1 MEKSSSSGFI
11 SLKKA
16 IEMTKRY
23 REHKNTVIDKVYAG
37 KEILANCDTLNK
49 LAVANLL
56 SKPECASIRLYY
68 GMNEELQLRPIL
80 VAVNE
85 KGEDIL
91 PDLAT
96 LDGDEPC
103 EDIVDDGMRCP
114 PFCPPPSPLNP

>member
-1 MEKSSSSGFI
+1 
-11 SLKKA
+11 
-16 IEMTKRY
+16 MTKRY
-23 REHKNTVIDKVYAG
+23 RANKNTVIDKAYAG
-37 KEILANCDTLNK
+37 QDILATCDTFNK
-49 LAVANLL
+49 SAVATLL

-96 LDGDEPC
+96 LDGDEPSK
-103 EDIVDDGMRCP
+103 DIVDDSIRCP
-114 PFCPPPSPLNP
+114 PLCPPPSPLNP